1 MENPT
6 VMNPSSGTAAPSKAR
21 LPPALKHLFKF
32 LLGAAAIWALIRSG
46 SLDPRLVGQA
56 LVRNPA
62 LCGLAFLTFAV
73 LIIIPGWTRWFLL
86 LRLAGLKVGAARI
99 FSLHMIGV
107 FFNGLIPGGTGGDLV
122 KGYYLYKEHGQGD
135 RALALTS
142 MAMDRFLGLYGLLAM
157 GLAMSWVNQSAWRD
171 IQILRLNSLFYAG
184 VFAGFTAAIVFFF
197 SPYSRYF
204 LEHPKLHRLPG
215 GRLLKSLSDSLLV
228 YRKRPVDLIVP
239 MILTLLVDVGLIFIY
254 YLFALSLEMDL
265 PLLKHGF
272 VVPTLTM
279 INGIPISP
287 AGLGVGEAAGEYI
300 YKLMGMAN
308 GGGEVLA
315 LVHICVL
322 SFSLAGMPFYFLFRA
337 REPSDP
343 D

>member
-1 MENPT
+1 MSNPT
-6 VMNPSSGTAAPSKAR
+6 VPNPSTISSTDKRRGI
-21 LPPALKHLFKF
+21 PPLVKHIFKF

-56 LVRNPA
+56 LVSNPA
-62 LCGLAFLTFAV
+62 HCGLAFLTFAI
-73 LIIIPGWTRWFLL
+73 LIIIPGWARWYLL
-86 LRLAGLKVGAARI
+86 LRLAGLKVGAART

-135 RALALTS
+135 RSLALTS
-142 MAMDRFLGLYGLLAM
+142 MAMDRFLGLYGLLSVGMAM
-157 GLAMSWVNQSAWRD
+157 IWVNQSAWRD
-171 IQILRLNSLFYAG
+171 VPLLRLNSLFYAG
-184 VFAGFTAAIVFFF
+184 VFVGFTAAIAFFF
-197 SPYSRYF
+197 SPFSRYF
-204 LEHPKLHRLPG
+204 LEHPKLHQLPG

-228 YRKRPVDLIVP
+228 YRKRPMGLVLPMALTLIVD
-239 MILTLLVDVGLIFIY
+239 TGLILIY
-254 YLFALSLEMDL
+254 FFFALSLEMDL

-300 YKLMGMAN
+300 YRLMGMDN

-322 SFSLAGMPFYFLFRA
+322 TFSLAGMPFYFLFRA
-337 REPSDP
+337 KESSDAR
-343 D
+343 